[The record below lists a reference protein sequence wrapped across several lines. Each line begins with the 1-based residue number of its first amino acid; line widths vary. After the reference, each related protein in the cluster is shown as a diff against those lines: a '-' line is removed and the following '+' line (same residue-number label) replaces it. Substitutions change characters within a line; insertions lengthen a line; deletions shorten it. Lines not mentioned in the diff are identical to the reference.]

1 MTLKHLQPQNSNQ
14 LKKLL
19 LLLEQLHKFY
29 FIMGKTFK
37 DRKNNDFEENQKL
50 KKEIK
55 KKRKNNKQQISE
67 YEN

>member
-1 MTLKHLQPQNSNQ
+1 M
-14 LKKLL
+14 
-19 LLLEQLHKFY
+19 E
-29 FIMGKTFK
+29 KTFK

>member
-1 MTLKHLQPQNSNQ
+1 
-14 LKKLL
+14 
-19 LLLEQLHKFY
+19 
-29 FIMGKTFK
+29 MGKTFK

-55 KKRKNNKQQISE
+55 KKRKNNKQQIRE

>member
-1 MTLKHLQPQNSNQ
+1 
-14 LKKLL
+14 
-19 LLLEQLHKFY
+19 
-29 FIMGKTFK
+29 MGKTFK
-37 DRKNNDFEENQKL
+37 DRKKNDFEENQKL